1 MVNRPPTLKRNEELI
16 MTEVQITEKVLT
28 SLEVA
33 EMVKDKEV
41 TTEIVVVHEQKVL
54 GKDFKVYGTK
64 EEPLF
69 LARQV
74 AEWIEYSKTSQG
86 YYNVSKMLMT
96 VDDDEKLT
104 ITNSNSGGSKAFLTE
119 DGLYEV
125 LMQSRKPIAKA
136 FKKQVKSILKEI
148 RLTGAYVALQF
159 NVPKTNL
166 QMMQAVI
173 NEQVRQEQLLMEQ
186 KQELEE
192 VGNRL
197 DSVEGVQSVL
207 SVGFGNDWR
216 NTANKVITRIGKETG
231 DYRKGWNE
239 VYEMLDARGFRVA
252 TRAKNATEREGRKVS
267 KLDIIERDKKLKT
280 AFIESVRAVAI
291 NNHVDTSDLI

>member
-1 MVNRPPTLKRNEELI
+1 M
-16 MTEVQITEKVLT
+16 MTKTFSNNKNKNNNKKGEVI
-28 SLEVA
+28 

-41 TTEIVVVHEQKVL
+41 TTEVVVIHEQKVL
-54 GKDFKVYGTK
+54 GKDFEVYGTK

-69 LARQV
+69 LAKQV
-74 AEWIEYSKTSQG
+74 AEWIEHTNPSM
-86 YYNVSKMLMT
+86 MLKK
-96 VDDDEKLT
+96 VDDEEKVLNNAYT
-104 ITNSNSGGSKAFLTE
+104 LGGVQEQLFLTE

-136 FKKQVKSILKEI
+136 FKKQVKAILKEI
-148 RLTGAYVALQF
+148 RLTGAYVAPQF
-159 NVPKTNL
+159 NVPKSNL
-166 QMMQAVI
+166 QMMQAMI
-173 NEQVRQEQLLMEQ
+173 NEQVRQEQMLLEQ
-186 KQELEE
+186 KQALENVDNRLE
-192 VGNRL
+192 SVGTRL

-231 DYRKGWNE
+231 DYRKGWKE

-267 KLDIIERDKKLKT
+267 KLDIIDRDKKLKT

>member
-1 MVNRPPTLKRNEELI
+1 
-16 MTEVQITEKVLT
+16 MTKTFSNNKNKNNNKKGEVI
-28 SLEVA
+28 

-41 TTEIVVVHEQKVL
+41 TTEVVVVHEQKVL

-69 LARQV
+69 LAKSV

-136 FKKQVKSILKEI
+136 FKKQVKAILKEI
-148 RLTGAYVALQF
+148 RLTGAYVAPQF
-159 NVPKTNL
+159 NVPKSNL
-166 QMMQAVI
+166 QMMQAMI
-173 NEQVRQEQLLMEQ
+173 NEQVRQEQMLLEQ
-186 KQELEE
+186 KQALENVDNRLE
-192 VGNRL
+192 SVDTRL

-216 NTANKVITRIGKETG
+216 EKANKVITRIGKETG

-239 VYEMLDARGFRVA
+239 VYEMLDARGFRVSV
-252 TRAKNATEREGRKVS
+252 RAKNATEREGRKVT
-267 KLDIIERDKKLKT
+267 KLDIIDRDKKLKT
-280 AFIESVRAVAI
+280 AFIDSVRAVAI
-291 NNHVDTSDLI
+291 NNNVDTSDLI

>member
-1 MVNRPPTLKRNEELI
+1 
-16 MTEVQITEKVLT
+16 MTTVQTTGKVLT

-41 TTEIVVVHEQKVL
+41 TTEVVVVHEQKVL

-69 LARQV
+69 LAKSV
-74 AEWIEYSKTSQG
+74 AEWIDYGKSNGKYKVSQM
-86 YYNVSKMLMT
+86 VAT
-96 VDDDEKLT
+96 VDDDEKGIRNVDTL
-104 ITNSNSGGSKAFLTE
+104 GGKQNMLFLTE

-148 RLTGAYVALQF
+148 RLTGAYVASQF

>member
-1 MVNRPPTLKRNEELI
+1 M
-16 MTEVQITEKVLT
+16 
-28 SLEVA
+28 
-33 EMVKDKEV
+33 
-41 TTEIVVVHEQKVL
+41 
-54 GKDFKVYGTK
+54 YGTK

-69 LARQV
+69 LAKSV
-74 AEWIEYSKTSQG
+74 AEWIDYSKRTDGSYQVG
-86 YYNVSKMLMT
+86 QMLKA
-96 VDDDEKLT
+96 VDADEKT
-104 ITNSNSGGSKAFLTE
+104 IAVNNLNGRESWFLTE

-148 RLTGAYVALQF
+148 RLTGAYVASQF

-216 NTANKVITRIGKETG
+216 IRS
-231 DYRKGWNE
+231 
-239 VYEMLDARGFRVA
+239 F
-252 TRAKNATEREGRKVS
+252 KN
-267 KLDIIERDKKLKT
+267 D
-280 AFIESVRAVAI
+280 
-291 NNHVDTSDLI
+291 

>member
-1 MVNRPPTLKRNEELI
+1 M
-16 MTEVQITEKVLT
+16 MTTVHTTEKVLT

-41 TTEIVVVHEQKVL
+41 TTEVVVIHEQKVL
-54 GKDFKVYGTK
+54 GKDFEVYGTK

-69 LARQV
+69 LAKSV
-74 AEWIEYSKTSQG
+74 AEWIDYNKDNRG
-86 YYNVSKMLMT
+86 YYDTNAMLRG
-96 VDDDEKLT
+96 VDDDEKRKC
-104 ITNSNSGGSKAFLTE
+104 ISPTNNRTTWFLTE

-148 RLTGAYVALQF
+148 RLTGAYVDPQF

-186 KQELEE
+186 KKELEE